1 LEEHLT
7 FSPTMNRLWIEH
19 PDAAAQ
25 ETLQRSARLIAEER
39 FVAARA
45 LVSNLSDDPYFRLH
59 LALCDL
65 GTNQVQ
71 RALDAASKAAA
82 SFAKMGQATAEIYAR
97 AIQTQA
103 ATRDGRIQEAIESGL
118 LARRLAAGV
127 PTGPW
132 TALALASLAEAHAWT
147 QGIAAGRRLFVESG
161 QYLDQPDTGNTRAE
175 ILTGELWGELVALH
189 QAREPDAPLQLEN
202 FEKLLVEAEQLAF
215 DDDFK
220 ALTLGR
226 RGVVRRSL
234 RLARGLLHCWQ
245 GNADGAGE
253 IAARLGKEVETLQHF
268 DWIHAAIV
276 WLEVEIALAAGNLSH
291 ASALAERLVDLSG
304 DVQHRPFA
312 TLACQVAAMVHKHSG
327 RFDLAFETMQRQL
340 HAETLAR
347 NRELIRHE
355 ELVEVRLEAR
365 KLTERAGHF
374 EARAQEYRRLAYED
388 PLTRIAN
395 KRRFDEVLPAWL
407 AHSADTGEPLALAM
421 IDVDRFKQINDE
433 FLHTTGDIVLHAL
446 ARIMQSQIR
455 AQDLA
460 ARFGGDE
467 FAILFR
473 NANAATAQQVCERMA
488 QAVRDHDWQSVKK
501 NLSVSMSFGVIDTRK
516 SDKTQDVINRGDELM
531 YERKRARK
539 RSETAFLEPSAT
551 ISSTIL
557 ARVGRL
563 LDGKKKVLVLVGNGA
578 SVTRSGW
585 ASGESF
591 GAWRF
596 ADRQRL
602 GSAAGLTDDPAAFLE
617 FWHEQRAEAAALS
630 PTPLHEAVL
639 AFTKSD
645 LDVVVATESADG
657 LLGKVGV
664 PEVLELYG
672 NVHRWYCMSCKT
684 QARDPDSPCEGCGA
698 PVERLRPD
706 VTLLGEFPQQALARA
721 ELDAKQADLIIV
733 INSDADIDA
742 SISMLEKA
750 RSRDVPVLMLG
761 AGPYTKRSLADICAS
776 GDPAVFLD
784 ALRER
789 LSAPQPAPEIE
800 LSLEGSRALDFLTGM
815 GADHQG
821 RTLGLTLLFSDRE
834 IRHYE
839 DITPWQFPLTTR
851 SRSCPQAPMPAEHDF
866 AILAQD
872 DAAREGVR
880 RAFLRM
886 LHFFGFVWRDDKIEL
901 LQHWAHHFDHW
912 ARMAGSHDQRIS
924 RMLGSMCLFG
934 LRTEA
939 EAFLA
944 VLEREV
950 PLNRARG
957 TETALAHWR
966 QALAN

>member
-1 LEEHLT
+1 
-7 FSPTMNRLWIEH
+7 MNRLWIEH

-25 ETLQRSARLIAEER
+25 EALLRSARLLAEER
-39 FVAARA
+39 FVAARK
-45 LVSNLSDDPYFRLH
+45 LVSQSSEDPYFRLH

-71 RALDAASKAAA
+71 RALDAARQAAT
-82 SFAKMGQATAEIYAR
+82 SFAQKGQATAEIYAR
-97 AIQTQA
+97 AVQTQA
-103 ATRDGRIQEAIESGL
+103 ATRDGRIHEAIELGL
-118 LARRLAAGV
+118 LARRLAIGV
-127 PTGPW
+127 PPGPW

-147 QGIAAGRRLFVESG
+147 QGIAAGRQLFIESG
-161 QYLDQPDTGNTRAE
+161 QYLDQPDIRNARAE
-175 ILTGELWGELVALH
+175 ILTGELWGELVAL
-189 QAREPDAPLQLEN
+189 QQERTPGTPQSLEV
-202 FEKLLVEAEQLAF
+202 FERLLSEAEQLAF
-215 DDDFK
+215 DDDFQP
-220 ALTLGR
+220 LTLGR

-234 RLARGLLHCWQ
+234 RMARGLLHCWQ
-245 GNADGAGE
+245 GDADGAGQ
-253 IAARLGKEVETLQHF
+253 IAARLGKEVEALQHF
-268 DWIHAAIV
+268 DWIHAALV
-276 WLEVEIALAAGNLSH
+276 WLEVEIALATGNLSQ

-312 TLACQVAAMVHKHSG
+312 ALACQVAAMVHKHCG
-327 RFDLAFETMQRQL
+327 RFDLAFETMQHQL
-340 HAETLAR
+340 RAEILAR
-347 NRELIRHE
+347 NRELHRHE
-355 ELVEVRLEAR
+355 ELVDIRLEAR

-407 AHSADTGEPLALAM
+407 AHSSDTGEPLALAM

-446 ARIMQSQIR
+446 ARIMESQIR

-473 NANAATAQQVCERMA
+473 NADAATAQQVCERMA

-501 NLSVSMSFGVIDTRK
+501 NLSVSMSFGVIETRRN
-516 SDKTQDVINRGDELM
+516 DRTQDVINRGDELM

-557 ARVGRL
+557 ARVVRL
-563 LDGKKKVLVLVGNGA
+563 LDGKKKVLILVGSGA
-578 SVTRSGW
+578 SATRSAA

-602 GSAAGLTDDPAAFLE
+602 GSATGLTDDPAAFLK
-617 FWHEQRAEAAALS
+617 FWREQRTEAAALS
-630 PTPLHEAVL
+630 PTALHEAVL
-639 AFTKSD
+639 AFTKSG
-645 LDVVVATESADG
+645 LDVSVATESADD
-657 LLGKVGV
+657 LLNKVGV
-664 PEVLELYG
+664 PDVMELYG
-672 NVHRWYCMSCKT
+672 NVHRWYCMECGM
-684 QARDPDSPCEGCGA
+684 QARDPDAPCEKCGA

-706 VTLLGEFPQQALARA
+706 VTLLGEFPQPALARA
-721 ELDAKQADLIIV
+721 ELNAKQADLIIV
-733 INSDADIDA
+733 INSDADIDP
-742 SISMLEKA
+742 SISLLEKA

-761 AGPYTKRSLADICAS
+761 AGPYTKRALADVCAS
-776 GDPAVFLD
+776 GDPARFLD
-784 ALRER
+784 ALGER
-789 LSAPQPAPEIE
+789 LMGPQPAPEIE
-800 LSLEGSRALDFLTGM
+800 LSVEGTRALDFLTGM

-839 DITPWQFPLTTR
+839 DITPWQFPLATR
-851 SRSCPQAPMPAEHDF
+851 SRICPQAPMPTERDF
-866 AILAQD
+866 SILAQD
-872 DAAREGVR
+872 EAAREGVR

-886 LHFFGFVWRDDKIEL
+886 LHFFGFVWREDRIENL
-901 LQHWAHHFDHW
+901 HHWTHHFDHW
-912 ARMAGSHDQRIS
+912 ARMAGPHDQRIS
-924 RMLGSMCLFG
+924 RMLASMCLLG
-934 LRTEA
+934 LRPEA
-939 EAFLA
+939 ETFLG

-957 TETALAHWR
+957 ADTALTHWR
-966 QALAN
+966 QALAL